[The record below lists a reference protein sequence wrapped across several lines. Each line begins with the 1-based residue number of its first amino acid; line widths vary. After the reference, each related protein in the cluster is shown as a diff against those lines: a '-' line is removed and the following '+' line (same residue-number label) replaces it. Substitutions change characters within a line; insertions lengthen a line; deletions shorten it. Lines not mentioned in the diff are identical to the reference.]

1 MRILLLNP
9 NTSVS
14 VTTLVADRV
23 AAVAGDAA
31 TFVPVTARFGAAYI
45 ASRAAL
51 AIAGHAALDAF
62 AEHAAGCD
70 AVFIACFGDP
80 GLLALREISPVPVVG
95 MLEASCLEARR
106 GAGRYG
112 IVTGGALWKPM
123 LEEIVAGFG
132 LGDGLAGIRTVERT
146 GGEIA
151 RDPDAALAALAAA
164 CRDCAEKDGAEAV
177 ILGGAALAGW
187 RPGCSRRCRCR
198 SCARWRRGA
207 GLPRGGA
214 RALRPPGP
222 RHHGDRPSRSGA
234 QYAARLGRHPEIFD
248 FPIFS
253 EARRQQLVNACWP

>member
-9 NTSVS
+9 NTSAS

-106 GAGRYG
+106 SAGRYG

-164 CRDCAEKDGAEAV
+164 CRDCAEKDRAEAV
-177 ILGGAALAGW
+177 ILGGAALAGLAS
-187 RPGCSRRCRCR
+187 RLQPQVPVPVLCSVE
-198 SCARWRRGA
+198 A
-207 GLPRGGA
+207 GVRACLAAA
-214 RALRPPGP
+214 RAPYARPAPVTMETVHLAP
-222 RHHGDRPSRSGA
+222 ALSTL
-234 QYAARLGRHPEIFD
+234 LG
-248 FPIFS
+248 
-253 EARRQQLVNACWP
+253 

>member
-9 NTSVS
+9 NTSAS
-14 VTTLVADRV
+14 VTALVADRV
-23 AAVAGDAA
+23 AEVAGEAA

-62 AEHAAGCD
+62 AEHAGGCD

-95 MLEASCLEARR
+95 MLEASCLAARR
-106 GAGRYG
+106 SAERYA

-123 LEEIVAGFG
+123 LEEIVAGLR

-151 RDPDAALAALAAA
+151 RDPDGALRDLAEACRACVERDGAETVILGGAGLAGLAARLQPRVPVPVLCSVETTVRAALAAA
-164 CRDCAEKDGAEAV
+164 RTPHRRPEPVVTDTV
-177 ILGGAALAGW
+177 NLGSAL
-187 RPGCSRRCRCR
+187 
-198 SCARWRRGA
+198 
-207 GLPRGGA
+207 
-214 RALRPPGP
+214 
-222 RHHGDRPSRSGA
+222 
-234 QYAARLGRHPEIFD
+234 AARLAAPD
-248 FPIFS
+248 
-253 EARRQQLVNACWP
+253 AA

>member
-9 NTSVS
+9 NTSAS
-14 VTTLVADRV
+14 VTALVADRV

-31 TFVPVTARFGAAYI
+31 TFVPVTARFGATYI

-62 AEHAAGCD
+62 AEHGDGCD

-80 GLLALREISPVPVVG
+80 GLLALREVSPVPVVG
-95 MLEASCLEARR
+95 MLEASCLEAQRT
-106 GAGRYG
+106 AGRYA

-151 RDPDAALAALAAA
+151 KDPEGALSMLASA
-164 CRDCAEKDGAEAV
+164 CRECVEKDRAEAV
-177 ILGGAALAGW
+177 ILGGAALAG
-187 RPGCSRRCRCR
+187 
-198 SCARWRRGA
+198 
-207 GLPRGGA
+207 L
-214 RALRPPGP
+214 
-222 RHHGDRPSRSGA
+222 
-234 QYAARLGRHPEIFD
+234 AARLQPQVSVPVICSVEAGIRASLAAVREPYARSRPAPMESIHLGPALESLLGRTKPNGAD
-248 FPIFS
+248 
-253 EARRQQLVNACWP
+253 RG

>member
-9 NTSVS
+9 NTSAS
-14 VTTLVADRV
+14 VTALVADRV

-62 AEHAAGCD
+62 AEHGDGCD

-80 GLLALREISPVPVVG
+80 GLLALREVSPVPVVG
-95 MLEASCLEARR
+95 MLEASCLEAQRT
-106 GAGRYG
+106 AGRYA

-151 RDPDAALAALAAA
+151 KDPEGALSMLAAA
-164 CRDCAEKDGAEAV
+164 CRECVERDRAEAV
-177 ILGGAALAGW
+177 ILGGAALAG
-187 RPGCSRRCRCR
+187 
-198 SCARWRRGA
+198 
-207 GLPRGGA
+207 L
-214 RALRPPGP
+214 
-222 RHHGDRPSRSGA
+222 
-234 QYAARLGRHPEIFD
+234 AARLQPQVPMPVIC
-248 FPIFS
+248 S
-253 EARRQQLVNACWP
+253 VEAGIRASLAAVRAPYARPAPAPMESIHLGLALESLLGGSKPDRADRG